1 MESTPVLRFPFT
13 SFSVLTIGAQGGVFS
28 TAGTATT
35 RKAGKGGGLGQFVLF
50 VFVLGRGESQRDKR
64 GCGCTKGAIIG
75 IEHLLQS
82 VEVLQEALRRAQQRG
97 REERERAVGE
107 EGDPVADGG
116 GRRVCVKDKE
126 TQKTIR
132 QTNAKDIVDSV
143 EKVDNHLT
151 LLVGMMQE
159 EVAVEAVREA

>member
-1 MESTPVLRFPFT
+1 MEFSPQPEQPQPAKQEKEEDSDSSYYSYSYSDEESHNVIREAAAARKTP
-13 SFSVLTIGAQGGVFS
+13 SSESNIFSSLLKSSKKLFDELSSAGVKS
-28 TAGTATT
+28 ESAPAEKVIPSQMVVGDA
-35 RKAGKGGGLGQFVLF
+35 FV
-50 VFVLGRGESQRDKR
+50 
-64 GCGCTKGAIIG
+64 T
-75 IEHLLQS
+75 
-82 VEVLQEALRRAQQRG
+82 
-97 REERERAVGE
+97 
-107 EGDPVADGG
+107 
-116 GRRVCVKDKE
+116 KDKE

>member
-1 MESTPVLRFPFT
+1 MEFSPQPEQPQPAKQEKEEDSDSSYYSYSYSDEESHNVIREVAAARKTP
-13 SFSVLTIGAQGGVFS
+13 SSESNIFSSLLKSSKKLFDELSSAGVKS
-28 TAGTATT
+28 ESAPAEKVIPSQMVVGDA
-35 RKAGKGGGLGQFVLF
+35 FV
-50 VFVLGRGESQRDKR
+50 
-64 GCGCTKGAIIG
+64 T
-75 IEHLLQS
+75 
-82 VEVLQEALRRAQQRG
+82 
-97 REERERAVGE
+97 
-107 EGDPVADGG
+107 
-116 GRRVCVKDKE
+116 KDKE

>member
-1 MESTPVLRFPFT
+1 MPKVEFSPQPEQPQPAKQEKEEDSDSSYYSYSYSDEESHNVIREAAAARKTP
-13 SFSVLTIGAQGGVFS
+13 SSESNIFSSLLKS
-28 TAGTATT
+28 S
-35 RKAGKGGGLGQFVLF
+35 KKLF
-50 VFVLGRGESQRDKR
+50 DELSSAGESAPAEKKVIPSQM
-64 GCGCTKGAIIG
+64 
-75 IEHLLQS
+75 
-82 VEVLQEALRRAQQRG
+82 V
-97 REERERAVGE
+97 VG
-107 EGDPVADGG
+107 DAFVT
-116 GRRVCVKDKE
+116 KDKE